1 MILPGKYNAYIS
13 GVLKDSLIIVL
24 LFISLYFIDVGAA
37 AFVSVITA
45 AILLIRRTILDF
57 DPALI
62 KQPHIRD
69 NEKELI
75 VPKGEYVFDLSN
87 VPSMEYLYKYIEVIR
102 EMLVIPEVIIIRL
115 KAITSINEY
124 ELRILNKV
132 ILRLQR
138 NKITVILSDVETNVQ
153 EQLAVSGIE
162 KFIGKENIFLVI
174 SGALLSTERLISMG
188 RKKRN

>member
-1 MILPGKYNAYIS
+1 MILPGKYNSHIS

-24 LFISLYFIDVGAA
+24 LFISLCFIDVGAA

-45 AILLIRRTILDF
+45 AILLIRR
-57 DPALI
+57 
-62 KQPHIRD
+62 
-69 NEKELI
+69 
-75 VPKGEYVFDLSN
+75 
-87 VPSMEYLYKYIEVIR
+87 MMYIEVIR

>member
-1 MILPGKYNAYIS
+1 VIPPGKYNAHIS
-13 GVLKDSLIIVL
+13 GVLKDSLIIAL
-24 LFISLYFIDVGAA
+24 FFISICFIDVGAA

-45 AILLIRRTILDF
+45 AILLIRRTIFDF
-57 DPALI
+57 NPELL

-69 NEKELI
+69 NEKELT
-75 VPKGEYVFDLSN
+75 VPKGVDVFDLSN
-87 VPSMEYLYKYIEVIR
+87 VPSMEYLYKYIEVIP

-124 ELRILNKV
+124 ELGILDKV

-153 EQLAVSGIE
+153 EQITASGIE
-162 KFIGKENIFLVI
+162 KIIRRENIFLGI
-174 SGALLSTERLISMG
+174 DDAFLRAERLITMG
-188 RKKRN
+188 RK

>member
-45 AILLIRRTILDF
+45 AILLIRR
-57 DPALI
+57 
-62 KQPHIRD
+62 
-69 NEKELI
+69 
-75 VPKGEYVFDLSN
+75 
-87 VPSMEYLYKYIEVIR
+87 MMYIEVIR

-174 SGALLSTERLISMG
+174 SDALLSTERLISMG
-188 RKKRN
+188 RKKRY

>member
-1 MILPGKYNAYIS
+1 VILPGKYNSHIS

-24 LFISLYFIDVGAA
+24 LFISLCFIDVGAA

-45 AILLIRRTILDF
+45 AILLIRR
-57 DPALI
+57 
-62 KQPHIRD
+62 
-69 NEKELI
+69 
-75 VPKGEYVFDLSN
+75 
-87 VPSMEYLYKYIEVIR
+87 MMYIEVIR

>member
-1 MILPGKYNAYIS
+1 LILPGKYNAYIS

-45 AILLIRRTILDF
+45 AILLIRR
-57 DPALI
+57 
-62 KQPHIRD
+62 
-69 NEKELI
+69 
-75 VPKGEYVFDLSN
+75 
-87 VPSMEYLYKYIEVIR
+87 MMYIEVIR

-162 KFIGKENIFLVI
+162 KFN
-174 SGALLSTERLISMG
+174 
-188 RKKRN
+188 